1 MKAAT
6 LTIALALAASAGATQ
21 DVAQSLEL
29 SREVVDQQ
37 KRMIVAG
44 SLPLSDKEADAFW
57 PLFDAF
63 QKELKKIDG
72 REDRLVAAYSAEY
85 ASLSGE
91 RARTMLDQA
100 LQIDEDRLKLT
111 RRWVKRMTA
120 VLPPRLLV
128 RYFQLENKFQAIV
141 AADLARQIPLVP

>member
-6 LTIALALAASAGATQ
+6 LTIALALAASPVATQ

-111 RRWVKRMTA
+111 RRWVKRMTS

-128 RYFQLENKFQAIV
+128 RYFQLENKFQDIV

>member
-6 LTIALALAASAGATQ
+6 LTVALALAASPVATQ

-44 SLPLSDKEADAFW
+44 SLPRSDKAADTFW

-85 ASLSGE
+85 ASLSGA
-91 RARTMLDQA
+91 RARAMLDEA

-111 RRWVKRMTA
+111 RRWVKRMTP

-128 RYFQLENKFQAIV
+128 RYCQLENKFQAIV

>member
-6 LTIALALAASAGATQ
+6 LTITLALAASPVATQ

-44 SLPLSDKEADAFW
+44 SLPLSDKDA
-57 PLFDAF
+57 DAF
-63 QKELKKIDG
+63 QKQLKKIDG

-111 RRWVKRMTA
+111 RRWVKRMTS

>member
-6 LTIALALAASAGATQ
+6 LTIALALAASPGATQ

-29 SREVVDQQ
+29 SREVVDHQ

-44 SLPLSDKEADAFW
+44 SLPLSDNEADKFW

-72 REDRLVAAYSAEY
+72 REDRLVAAFSAEY

-91 RARTMLDQA
+91 RARTMLDEA
-100 LQIDEDRLKLT
+100 LQIDEDRVKLT
-111 RRWVKRMTA
+111 RRWVDRMTP

>member
-1 MKAAT
+1 M
-6 LTIALALAASAGATQ
+6 
-21 DVAQSLEL
+21 
-29 SREVVDQQ
+29 
-37 KRMIVAG
+37 
-44 SLPLSDKEADAFW
+44 
-57 PLFDAF
+57 
-63 QKELKKIDG
+63 
-72 REDRLVAAYSAEY
+72 AAYSAEY

-111 RRWVKRMTA
+111 RRWVKRMTS